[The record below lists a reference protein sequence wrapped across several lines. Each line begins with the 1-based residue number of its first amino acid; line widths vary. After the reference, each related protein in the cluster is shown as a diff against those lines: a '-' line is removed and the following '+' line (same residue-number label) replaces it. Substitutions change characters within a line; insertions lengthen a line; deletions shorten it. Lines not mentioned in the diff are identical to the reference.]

1 MFIFFGLDWRKHKKV
16 VEDKSSGGAK
26 NNKTE
31 LYEDLKKSVR
41 SPTTLTE
48 LNELS
53 IEHYMEA
60 PSAEQS
66 KKMIVNINTILDK
79 KKALITAHYC
89 TLGLELA
96 NLKSMCY
103 INVCADCTSDVDKY
117 VTLSCNKCGKNKVNA
132 ANTREYFSWCTSA
145 LECTKDWV
153 NFLICLGRLCT
164 VYPKFKH
171 CTMSLDKMKA
181 NMKLFQNC
189 MKDDSTFWQ
198 ISNSS

>member
-1 MFIFFGLDWRKHKKV
+1 MSR
-16 VEDKSSGGAK
+16 
-26 NNKTE
+26 
-31 LYEDLKKSVR
+31 
-41 SPTTLTE
+41 
-48 LNELS
+48 
-53 IEHYMEA
+53 
-60 PSAEQS
+60 
-66 KKMIVNINTILDK
+66 
-79 KKALITAHYC
+79 
-89 TLGLELA
+89 
-96 NLKSMCY
+96 
-103 INVCADCTSDVDKY
+103 
-117 VTLSCNKCGKNKVNA
+117 LSCNKCGKNKVNS

-189 MKDDSTFWQ
+189 MKDDSPFWQ